1 MAHSDLHGLRNSG
14 QWNGYYF
21 SKGRVFTANHILK
34 IPTDIVSY
42 LPMNVI
48 VNKPDSLFNEVKQ
61 DLETKIIAPQS
72 KEDLAARVNDFQV
85 REY

>member
-1 MAHSDLHGLRNSG
+1 
-14 QWNGYYF
+14 
-21 SKGRVFTANHILK
+21 
-34 IPTDIVSY
+34 
-42 LPMNVI
+42 MNVI